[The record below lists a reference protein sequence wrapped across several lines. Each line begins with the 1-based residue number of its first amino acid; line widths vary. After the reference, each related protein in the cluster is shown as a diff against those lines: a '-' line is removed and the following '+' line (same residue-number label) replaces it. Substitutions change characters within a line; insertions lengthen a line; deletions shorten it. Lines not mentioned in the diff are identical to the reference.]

1 MRESIKVD
9 NSSVGQRL
17 DKWIKINIT
26 KIPQSLIE
34 KDLRNGKIKVNK
46 KKVKSSYKLN
56 KLDIIYLYNVSYK
69 NLSKPKIKFIPKE
82 KVIKETE
89 KDIVE
94 DNEDFIVINKKSGLP
109 VQGGTKIKENIINI
123 FSNSQYFLNTKPF
136 IVHRIDKDTSGVMII
151 AKNRPTA
158 QQITTLFR
166 IRKIHKTYI
175 AISVGSI
182 EKKNYIIDNHLV
194 RYEGKKQIQERAIT
208 NLEQVDSNK
217 NYTLFKLKPIT
228 GRKHQIRKHLVDLN
242 CPIVGDK
249 KYFIDKPSKNNQLML
264 HAYEIK
270 FILNKKKYQFRA
282 SLPDYFKN
290 FLVKNNLKSKNF

>member
-94 DNEDFIVINKKSGLP
+94 DNEDFISKKKWNYNEIRKS
-109 VQGGTKIKENIINI
+109 IIINRQNKR
-123 FSNSQYFLNTKPF
+123 SC
-136 IVHRIDKDTSGVMII
+136 II
-151 AKNRPTA
+151 
-158 QQITTLFR
+158 
-166 IRKIHKTYI
+166 
-175 AISVGSI
+175 
-182 EKKNYIIDNHLV
+182 
-194 RYEGKKQIQERAIT
+194 
-208 NLEQVDSNK
+208 LE
-217 NYTLFKLKPIT
+217 PR
-228 GRKHQIRKHLVDLN
+228 G
-242 CPIVGDK
+242 
-249 KYFIDKPSKNNQLML
+249 
-264 HAYEIK
+264 
-270 FILNKKKYQFRA
+270 
-282 SLPDYFKN
+282 
-290 FLVKNNLKSKNF
+290 